1 MTDLYR
7 QRFEHYGH
15 GRAEEAYVG
24 LGGQVF
30 MAGSQAEAFRRYE
43 PYFRNTYVYQG
54 ASLEEMTTHTPL
66 AVGTPE

>member
-1 MTDLYR
+1 M
-7 QRFEHYGH
+7 
-15 GRAEEAYVG
+15 G

>member
-1 MTDLYR
+1 